1 MIDLE
6 KMHSVKTSV
15 EKTFSNQEKFRKSYI
30 SNVIP
35 INLNAFFISS
45 TFWQNE
51 AKKKE
56 LTNEGVYVINSNFSF
71 EEKEILK
78 KYVLEHIKQALEE
91 IDFCKK
97 TEVDLINMMET
108 VNYITDKHIKELNE
122 KNKVIELKEKLDIEL
137 SANTNKKR
145 LKIWM

>member
-15 EKTFSNQEKFRKSYI
+15 EQTFRNQEKFRKSYI

-51 AKKKE
+51 AKKNE
-56 LTNEGVYVINSNFSF
+56 LTNEGIYVINSNFSL

-78 KYVLEHIKQALEE
+78 KYVLEHIKQALED
-91 IDFCKK
+91 IDLCKK
-97 TEVDLINMMET
+97 TEIDLINMMET

-122 KNKVIELKEKLDIEL
+122 QNKVIELKEKLETKL
-137 SANTNKKR
+137 PKNNYKER
-145 LKIWM
+145 LKI